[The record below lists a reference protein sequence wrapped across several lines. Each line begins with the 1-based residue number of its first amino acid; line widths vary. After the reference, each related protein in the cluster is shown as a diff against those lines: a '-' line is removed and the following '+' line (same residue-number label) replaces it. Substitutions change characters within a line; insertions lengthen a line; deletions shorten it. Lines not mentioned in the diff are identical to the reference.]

1 VISPLSIFITHAIL
15 ISKGGEYMDLYLLD
29 KKSFSYLEQFY
40 QRNLSPQ
47 QLSGITG
54 LSAYN
59 MALELSYLLQLNF
72 ITNTDGFHSDSEG
85 ILSNNTY
92 EITPSGRSYYEAVL
106 EQRKIDKHATCR
118 SNLALFLSFIAVI
131 ISIFK

>member
-1 VISPLSIFITHAIL
+1 
-15 ISKGGEYMDLYLLD
+15 MDLYLLD

-40 QRNLSPQ
+40 HRNLSPQ

-106 EQRKIDKHATCR
+106 EQRKIDKHATRR
-118 SNLALFLSFIAVI
+118 SNLALLLSLIAAIV
-131 ISIFK
+131 SIFK

>member
-1 VISPLSIFITHAIL
+1 
-15 ISKGGEYMDLYLLD
+15 M
-29 KKSFSYLEQFY
+29 
-40 QRNLSPQ
+40 SPQ

-106 EQRKIDKHATCR
+106 EQRKIDKHATRR
-118 SNLALFLSFIAVI
+118 SNLALFLSLIAAIV
-131 ISIFK
+131 SIFK

>member
-1 VISPLSIFITHAIL
+1 MEQLLSSAIITL
-15 ISKGGEYMDLYLLD
+15 KGGEYMDLYLLD

-40 QRNLSPQ
+40 HRNLSPQ

-106 EQRKIDKHATCR
+106 EQRKIDRKSEYRA
-118 SNLALFLSFIAVI
+118 NAALLFAL
-131 ISIFK
+131 ISIVVSIIAIFK

>member
-1 VISPLSIFITHAIL
+1 
-15 ISKGGEYMDLYLLD
+15 MDLYLLD

-40 QRNLSPQ
+40 HRNLSPQ

-106 EQRKIDKHATCR
+106 EQRKIDKHATRR
-118 SNLALFLSFIAVI
+118 SNLALLISFIAAI
-131 ISIFK
+131 FSIFK

>member
-1 VISPLSIFITHAIL
+1 
-15 ISKGGEYMDLYLLD
+15 MDLYLLD

-40 QRNLSPQ
+40 HRNLSPQ

-59 MALELSYLLQLNF
+59 MAFELSYLLQLNF

-106 EQRKIDKHATCR
+106 EQRKIDKHATRR
-118 SNLALFLSFIAVI
+118 SNLALFLSLIAAIV
-131 ISIFK
+131 SIFK

>member
-1 VISPLSIFITHAIL
+1 
-15 ISKGGEYMDLYLLD
+15 MDLYLLD

-40 QRNLSPQ
+40 HRNLSPQ

-59 MALELSYLLQLNF
+59 MTFELSYLLQLNF

-106 EQRKIDKHATCR
+106 EQRKIDRKSEYRA
-118 SNLALFLSFIAVI
+118 NAALFFSFIAVI

>member
-1 VISPLSIFITHAIL
+1 
-15 ISKGGEYMDLYLLD
+15 M
-29 KKSFSYLEQFY
+29 
-40 QRNLSPQ
+40 SPQ

-106 EQRKIDKHATCR
+106 EQRKIDKHATRR
-118 SNLALFLSFIAVI
+118 SNLALLISFIAAI
-131 ISIFK
+131 FSIFK

>member
-1 VISPLSIFITHAIL
+1 
-15 ISKGGEYMDLYLLD
+15 MDLFLLD
-29 KKSFSYLEQFY
+29 KKSFSYLECFY
-40 QRNLSPQ
+40 SRNLSPQ

-59 MALELSYLLQLNF
+59 MALELSYLLNLNF
-72 ITNTDGFHSDSEG
+72 ITNTDGLHDDSEG
-85 ILSNNTY
+85 ICPNNVY

-106 EQRKIDKHATCR
+106 EQRKIDRKSECR
-118 SNLALFLSFIAVI
+118 ANAALFFSFIAVI

>member
-1 VISPLSIFITHAIL
+1 
-15 ISKGGEYMDLYLLD
+15 MDLYLLD

-40 QRNLSPQ
+40 HRNLSPQ

-59 MALELSYLLQLNF
+59 MAFELSYLLQLNF

-106 EQRKIDKHATCR
+106 EQRKIDKHATRR
-118 SNLALFLSFIAVI
+118 SNLALLISFIAAI
-131 ISIFK
+131 FSILK

>member
-1 VISPLSIFITHAIL
+1 
-15 ISKGGEYMDLYLLD
+15 MDLYLLD

-40 QRNLSPQ
+40 HRNLSPQ

-118 SNLALFLSFIAVI
+118 SNLALLLSLIASI
-131 ISIFK
+131 ISILK

>member
-1 VISPLSIFITHAIL
+1 
-15 ISKGGEYMDLYLLD
+15 MDLYLLD

-40 QRNLSPQ
+40 HRNLSPQ

-106 EQRKIDKHATCR
+106 EQRKIDKHATR
-118 SNLALFLSFIAVI
+118 HSNLALLISFIAAI
-131 ISIFK
+131 FSIFK

>member
-1 VISPLSIFITHAIL
+1 
-15 ISKGGEYMDLYLLD
+15 MDLYLLD

-106 EQRKIDKHATCR
+106 EQRKIDRKSEYRA
-118 SNLALFLSFIAVI
+118 NAALFFSFIAVI

>member
-1 VISPLSIFITHAIL
+1 
-15 ISKGGEYMDLYLLD
+15 MDLYLLD

-40 QRNLSPQ
+40 HRNLSPQ

-59 MALELSYLLQLNF
+59 MAFELSYLLQLNF

-106 EQRKIDKHATCR
+106 EQRKIDKHATRR
-118 SNLALFLSFIAVI
+118 SNLALLISFIAAI
-131 ISIFK
+131 FSIFK

>member
-1 VISPLSIFITHAIL
+1 
-15 ISKGGEYMDLYLLD
+15 MDLYLLD

-40 QRNLSPQ
+40 HRNLSPQ

-106 EQRKIDKHATCR
+106 EQRKIDKHATRR
-118 SNLALFLSFIAVI
+118 SNLALLISFIAAI
-131 ISIFK
+131 FSILK

>member
-1 VISPLSIFITHAIL
+1 
-15 ISKGGEYMDLYLLD
+15 MDLYLLD
-29 KKSFSYLEQFY
+29 EKSFSYLGQFY
-40 QRNLSPQ
+40 QQNLSPQ

-59 MALELSYLLQLNF
+59 MALELAYLLNLNF
-72 ITNTDGFHSDSEG
+72 ITNTDGFHDDSEG
-85 ILSNNTY
+85 IFPNNVY